1 MEETGMAIL
10 TEEMKQMFKTKRY
23 AMVATATKNGMPNV
37 VAMGSPRVLDDKTLG
52 FACGSQGK
60 TFKNIHDNPVVA
72 ITVVDADTMKE
83 FQFKG
88 KATVET
94 SGPFFES
101 VKAEW
106 SKMKLVPQCV
116 VKVAVSE
123 IYSFPPKA

>member
-1 MEETGMAIL
+1 MEEVKMAVL

-23 AMVATATKNGMPNV
+23 AMVATATKNGVPNV
-37 VAMGSPRVLDDKTLG
+37 VAMGSPMVLNDETLG
-52 FACGSQGK
+52 FACASQGK

-88 KATVET
+88 KATIET
-94 SGPFFES
+94 NGPFFES

-106 SKMKLVPQCV
+106 SKMQIVPQCV
-116 VKVAVSE
+116 VKVVVSE
-123 IYSFPPKA
+123 IYSFPPTA

>member
-1 MEETGMAIL
+1 MAVL
-10 TEEMKQMFKTKRY
+10 TEEMKQMVKAKRY
-23 AMVATATKNGMPNV
+23 AMVATATKDGIPNV
-37 VAMGSPRVLDDKTLG
+37 VAMGSPRVLDDQTLG
-52 FACGSQGK
+52 FGCGMKGK

-72 ITVVDADTMKE
+72 ITVVDADKMKE

-94 SGPFFES
+94 SGPFFEEL
-101 VKAEW
+101 KAEW

-123 IYSFPPKA
+123 IYTFPPKA

>member
-1 MEETGMAIL
+1 MAVL
-10 TEEMKQMFKTKRY
+10 TEEMKQMMKAKRY
-23 AMVATATKNGMPNV
+23 AMVATATNKGVPNV
-37 VAMGSPRVLDDKTLG
+37 VAMGSPRVLDDETLG
-52 FACGSQGK
+52 FACGSRGK

-72 ITVVDADTMKE
+72 ITVVDADTVKE

-106 SKMKLVPQCV
+106 SARKLVPQCV
-116 VKVAVSE
+116 VKVSVSE